1 MSKIDMAKIT
11 KFKLAIADIVEAS
24 LFAILVEK
32 EHALSHLTFPPTVY
46 CQFQADLLLSWVGG
60 WVGKGRTYYS
70 GLTLSSGIF
79 VSEFQ

>member
-32 EHALSHLTFPPTVY
+32 EHALSHLTFPLTVY
-46 CQFQADLLLSWVGG
+46 CQFQADLLLS
-60 WVGKGRTYYS
+60 
-70 GLTLSSGIF
+70 
-79 VSEFQ
+79 